1 MARMPSLRRPAV
13 RVLLIAALAATGAVA
28 YYATALAAFPAL
40 DVTIV
45 TPKGKQLYP
54 DTTRLDPGTA
64 TDWDIRDRNG
74 ERPRLNDVEPVYLP
88 DIFKL
93 VRRELGYGTVEITRR
108 DGSTL
113 RIGKDDV
120 DGYPQPFLY
129 QRGDKF
135 YFFRPS
141 QGPTDYNA
149 RDHFE
154 LNGVG
159 VIFTQTP
166 VEPKVKLTADDRT
179 IEPGGSVHFD
189 VKVTGGS
196 PGAKYQ
202 FNWIVYGAD
211 EFPDPTTKPELDHVF
226 ETRRKEP
233 YKVAVTAENL
243 ETGKRT
249 PSNAVSIQ
257 VGDPD
262 QKPAED
268 DGQQGTGTGTGTGS
282 GSTYDSGTSSTY
294 EPSTPS
300 VPSTPSTDPPLI
312 PDIATSDPTVSG
324 NLLADV
330 NDPPASSILE
340 SAAEAARK
348 GEPKDEEIKGAGVPE
363 AAVAI
368 AAVLALIGL
377 GAGLEL
383 RLGRSRRAA

>member
-1 MARMPSLRRPAV
+1 
-13 RVLLIAALAATGAVA
+13 
-28 YYATALAAFPAL
+28 
-40 DVTIV
+40 
-45 TPKGKQLYP
+45 
-54 DTTRLDPGTA
+54 
-64 TDWDIRDRNG
+64 
-74 ERPRLNDVEPVYLP
+74 
-88 DIFKL
+88 
-93 VRRELGYGTVEITRR
+93 
-108 DGSTL
+108 
-113 RIGKDDV
+113 
-120 DGYPQPFLY
+120 
-129 QRGDKF
+129 
-135 YFFRPS
+135 
-141 QGPTDYNA
+141 
-149 RDHFE
+149 
-154 LNGVG
+154 
-159 VIFTQTP
+159 
-166 VEPKVKLTADDRT
+166 
-179 IEPGGSVHFD
+179 
-189 VKVTGGS
+189 
-196 PGAKYQ
+196 
-202 FNWIVYGAD
+202 
-211 EFPDPTTKPELDHVF
+211 
-226 ETRRKEP
+226 
-233 YKVAVTAENL
+233 VAVTAENL